1 MNINQWYLVAQ
12 EYMSNYGGNNGYVR
26 AYARYTQQDTE
37 NVRSY
42 VETQCRFYVEQY
54 YVTSGKPTGG
64 SISCTDLGTSAS
76 GDAGGRYNA
85 GETVIASSGG
95 WVSHDAEGNKTINV
109 SANMGREL
117 NEKLNYTN
125 EEQFIGYYNGDRL
138 YRKRI
143 TGIFDQRYASS
154 YWANISITGTKTL
167 VNFGGAIYDTADAT
181 GNSFNA
187 SSGTR
192 MVRIPSGTLR
202 LDLTNTSFVNKYF
215 DCWVEYTRN

>member
-12 EYMSNYGGNNGYVR
+12 EFMSNYGGNNGYVR

-54 YVTSGKPTGG
+54 YVISGKPTGG

-76 GDAGGRYNA
+76 GDAGGTYNA

-109 SANMGREL
+109 SANM
-117 NEKLNYTN
+117 YTA
-125 EEQFIGYYNGDRL
+125 YNGVNKTASGSITLPKIEVKPPYAENLLIYKNGAYLDTNIYVKNNGQFLECEL
-138 YRKRI
+138 YRK
-143 TGIFDQRYASS
+143 
-154 YWANISITGTKTL
+154 
-167 VNFGGAIYDTADAT
+167 VNGQ
-181 GNSFNA
+181 
-187 SSGTR
+187 
-192 MVRIPSGTLR
+192 
-202 LDLTNTSFVNKYF
+202 FVK
-215 DCWVEYTRN
+215 

>member
-12 EYMSNYGGNNGYVR
+12 EFMSNYGGNNGYVR

-54 YVTSGKPTGG
+54 YVISGKPTGG

-109 SANMGREL
+109 SANM
-117 NEKLNYTN
+117 YTA
-125 EEQFIGYYNGDRL
+125 YNGVNKTASGSITLPKIEVKPPYAENLLIYKNGAYLDTNIYVKNNGQFLECEL
-138 YRKRI
+138 YRK
-143 TGIFDQRYASS
+143 
-154 YWANISITGTKTL
+154 
-167 VNFGGAIYDTADAT
+167 VNGQ
-181 GNSFNA
+181 
-187 SSGTR
+187 
-192 MVRIPSGTLR
+192 
-202 LDLTNTSFVNKYF
+202 FVK
-215 DCWVEYTRN
+215 